1 MLVVDRTEVDD
12 VARRGIV
19 AGSLG
24 AVLGGAF
31 GGGAAYALHLW
42 LDPVLEAA
50 GSPLEELQGFV
61 ASLVL
66 VGLGAG
72 LALGCA
78 LGLRLRHHAA
88 VLVTTLVL
96 LAALP
101 FAAPL
106 VALASRLHWSAAP
119 VAGVVIVTV
128 VVAGT
133 RLVVTRG
140 AATDGSS
147 GTDTAG
153 LASARRG

>member
-1 MLVVDRTEVDD
+1 MM
-12 VARRGIV
+12 RRGIV

-24 AVLGGAF
+24 AVLGGAL
-31 GGGAAYALHLW
+31 GGGVAYAVHLW

-50 GSPLEELQGFV
+50 GSPLEELQGIV

-78 LGLRLRHHAA
+78 LGLRLRHHEAA
-88 VLVTTLVL
+88 LVTTLVL

-106 VALASRLHWSAAP
+106 VALASRVHWSATLA
-119 VAGVVIVTV
+119 AGVVIVTG
-128 VVAGT
+128 VVAVT
-133 RLVVTRG
+133 RLVVTRRAPRDDSPRDD
-140 AATDGSS
+140 AAGFAPSRH
-147 GTDTAG
+147 G
-153 LASARRG
+153 